1 LGLLSIY
8 SLPASLGAWALFSL
22 TFFRRQQPRNLG
34 AFASRGFDKNI
45 YNLMVKMRGAT
56 SRLSLLRGL
65 ETPRHRNDLAEITG
79 IDWKE
84 VDRQINVLEKYG
96 LTKVYA
102 SSGSIKL
109 FQLTEQGRLLL
120 QLIDELKLSGS

>member
-1 LGLLSIY
+1 M
-8 SLPASLGAWALFSL
+8 GAVWFDVFSK
-22 TFFRRQQPRNLG
+22 QQPRNLG

-45 YNLMVKMRGAT
+45 YNLMVKMKGAT

-84 VDRQINVLEKYG
+84 VDREIN
-96 LTKVYA
+96 
-102 SSGSIKL
+102 IL
-109 FQLTEQGRLLL
+109 FCYSMT
-120 QLIDELKLSGS
+120 